1 MIKCLKLLF
10 DISIAADLSLDF
22 PTSRF
27 GYTSLKQQIDIVN
40 FKLMRIG
47 YGIQYVFDQTFIFLL
62 MKGRFNF
69 LYDDYFFLTID
80 FRGKYS
86 DGQGQLWH
94 ILLDGPF
101 NIDGMMVFAANNDD
115 FLLSTDDIDMI
126 IRNKAKVPGT
136 KKAAFFCIRKG
147 YLKSAI
153 RFFLPV

>member
-1 MIKCLKLLF
+1 
-10 DISIAADLSLDF
+10 
-22 PTSRF
+22 
-27 GYTSLKQQIDIVN
+27 
-40 FKLMRIG
+40 MRIG
-47 YGIQYVFDQTFIFLL
+47 YGIQYVFDQPFIFLL

-86 DGQGQLWH
+86 DRQGQLRH

-101 NIDGMMVFAANNDD
+101 NIDGMMIFAANNDD
-115 FLLSTDDIDMI
+115 FLLSADDIDMI
-126 IRNKAKVPGT
+126 IRNEAKVPGT
-136 KKAAFFCIRKG
+136 KKAAFFCIGKG